1 MAYGAKYVLLFSDI
15 YQDTVEQYEAIIY
28 KKDYSGNVFQISGS
42 GSPLVIETDR
52 SGDSQYRPIIAT
64 KASLNILLG
73 AGALKYWN
81 NISENWNDY
90 AGTWDSSTFDI
101 NEFITADI
109 DTFVLEV
116 QKNNNVIWK
125 GHYIY
130 TSDLTIQ
137 EIEPISVSLQFSDIQ
152 LLKVNRFYNFTT
164 SDTNKDV
171 KYKCTDMRSIVDVVM
186 RCTYFTG
193 ITDKARININ
203 TNFDFLGLPVE
214 LRNTYNQSETTI
226 ITEDLNL
233 DKMFV
238 QANSFLVRKGEY
250 DSIYNVLAGVCSQFG
265 FVAYF
270 SGSASGYVLN
280 IRPYDSLVNT
290 DTFAFN
296 LYTATGFTSGEV
308 VYSLTSSGTHTDTTV
323 ELNSSTFKNIGRTQ
337 SVRFV
342 YPDESVSIQNKASLN
357 ANLPN
362 YTLSTL
368 SQVQGSPFVNAYG
381 IPNWYNPN
389 GTIALFTPSSTAV
402 TDFGITPFALFTT
415 NKASA
420 TPNYTATQIN
430 VKATANLGATIFID
444 SEWVNIES
452 TDYLSI
458 AFSALTDG
466 RLKNLTAGQQTTH
479 RPKPEVS
486 LLMESKDGDI
496 YYYNFS
502 TNRFEFITFSTSLPG
517 YTNYLMPM
525 TLTQNFIGD
534 SDRYFYEF
542 NGNTDLPDGGRIK
555 LRFYKPYRSVAITNG
570 WDPELALYVQYINLQ
585 SFKGINL
592 DGAIREQTFISKYE
606 GTLNSSD
613 SLTLSSNLLMLDGT
627 DADRI
632 ITINTQYADK
642 EVPAMHYGN
651 IFGNQLVDRF
661 FNPASSLYYEPYKV
675 FGSSFIATDYIA
687 TVAYLQSICKAI
699 QKNTCLN
706 NVTIQGDYKS
716 SFYPIGSKFTYDV
729 IGYDTRTFCL
739 LDYRMDLK
747 QGSQD
752 SILYSS
758 EFISDAGLTD
768 VTQTVIS

>member
-1 MAYGAKYVLLFSDI
+1 MAYAPKYVLSFSDI
-15 YQDTVEQYEAIIY
+15 YQNTTAQYEAIIY
-28 KKDYSGNVFQISGS
+28 KKDYSGPIYELSGG
-42 GSPLVIETDR
+42 GSPLTIETDR

-64 KASLNILLG
+64 KATLNILVRSGLLRFWESIPEDWDTYDG
-73 AGALKYWN
+73 LWN
-81 NISENWNDY
+81 
-90 AGTWDSSTFDI
+90 GDSFDI
-101 NEFITADI
+101 QEFVTADI
-109 DTFVLEV
+109 DTFILEV
-116 QKNNNVIWK
+116 SKNDSLIWK
-125 GHYIY
+125 GHYIF

-137 EIEPISVSLQFSDIQ
+137 EIEPISISFQFSDIQ

-164 SDTNKDV
+164 ADTNKEV
-171 KYKCTDMRSIVDVVM
+171 KYKCTDMRSILDVAM
-186 RCTYFTG
+186 RCVYFTG
-193 ITDKARININ
+193 ITDKLRININ
-203 TNFDFLGLPVE
+203 TDFEFLGLPVE
-214 LRNTYNQSETTI
+214 LKNTYNQAETTL

-238 QANSFLVRKGEY
+238 QANSFLVKKGEY
-250 DSIYNVLAGVCSQFG
+250 DSIYNVLSGLCSQFG

-270 SGSASGYVLN
+270 SGSPNGYVLN
-280 IRPYDSLVNT
+280 IRPYDSLVNNN
-290 DTFAFN
+290 TFTFN
-296 LYTATGFTSGEV
+296 LYTATAFTSGEV
-308 VYSLTSSGTHTDTTV
+308 VYSLTTTGTHTDTTV
-323 ELNSSTFKNIGRTQ
+323 ELNSSTFKNLGRSQ

-342 YPDESVSIQNKASLN
+342 YPDESVAIQNNASLN

-362 YTLSTL
+362 YNLATL
-368 SQVQGSPFVNAYG
+368 SQIQGSPFANAYA
-381 IPNWYNPN
+381 IPNWYNPS
-389 GTIALFTPSSTAV
+389 GAVALFTPSSTAV
-402 TDFGITPFALFTT
+402 TDFGVTPFALFTT
-415 NKASA
+415 NKASS
-420 TPNYTATQIN
+420 TPNYTGTQIN
-430 VKATANLGATIFID
+430 VKATANFGTTIFID
-444 SEWVNIES
+444 SEWVNVES

-486 LLMESKDGDI
+486 LLMESKDGDL
-496 YYYNFS
+496 YHYNFS
-502 TNRFEFITFSTSLPG
+502 TNTFEFISFSTSLPG

-555 LRFYKPYRSVAITNG
+555 LRFYKPYRSVSITNG
-570 WDPELALYVQYINLQ
+570 WDAELALYVQYINLQ

-592 DGAIREQTFISKYE
+592 DGAIREQLFISKYE
-606 GTLNSSD
+606 GVLNSSD
-613 SLTLSSNLLMLDGT
+613 RVTLDSNLLMLDGT

-632 ITINTQYADK
+632 ITINTQFRDK

-651 IFGNQLVDRF
+651 IFGNQIVDRF

-675 FGSSFIATDYIA
+675 FGSSFIGTDYIA
-687 TVAYLQSICKAI
+687 TASYLQSICMAI

-706 NVTIQGDYKS
+706 NVTIQGDFKS
-716 SFYPIGSKFTYDV
+716 PFYPIGSKFTYDV

-747 QGSQD
+747 NGSQD